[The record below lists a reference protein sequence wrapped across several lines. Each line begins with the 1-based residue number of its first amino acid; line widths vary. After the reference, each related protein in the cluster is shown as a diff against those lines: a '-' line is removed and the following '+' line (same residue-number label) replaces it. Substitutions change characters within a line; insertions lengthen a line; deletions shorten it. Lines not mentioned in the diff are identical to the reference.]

1 MAEKP
6 ETTFRKRVIPS
17 LKTLPN
23 TVIFPIQQVS
33 ISGTPDLLLCINGHF
48 VALEFKKDAKA
59 RVTEL
64 QKYNLN
70 RIIKAGGFSFV
81 VFPEN
86 WQDVFNNLKHLSEE
100 NYGEVDIRRVQKS
113 AV

>member
-6 ETTFRKRVIPS
+6 ETSFRRRVIPS
-17 LKTLPN
+17 LKSLPN
-23 TVIFPIQQVS
+23 TVIFPVQQLA

-48 VALEFKKDAKA
+48 VALELKKDSKA

-70 RIIKAGGFSFV
+70 RIVMAGGFSFV

-86 WQDVFNNLKHLSEE
+86 WQDVFNNLRHLSEE
-100 NYGEVDIRRVQKS
+100 NYGETNVRRVQKS